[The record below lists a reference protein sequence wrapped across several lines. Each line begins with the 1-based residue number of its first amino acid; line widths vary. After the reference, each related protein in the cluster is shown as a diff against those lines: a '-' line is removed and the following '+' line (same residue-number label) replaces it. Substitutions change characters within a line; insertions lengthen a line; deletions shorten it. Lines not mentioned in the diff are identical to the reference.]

1 MTLTTIHNTLMNTL
15 LAVTWKANPIAFHIG
30 SIEVRWYGILLATG
44 FMLAYF
50 TFQKIFKV
58 ENVSQKLLDKISI
71 WTIIWT
77 IVGLRL
83 GHFLFYEPEQFI
95 TNPLEIILPIH
106 DGKFVGYQGLAS
118 HGAVIAILLFIIY
131 YTWRHKINI
140 FWLLDRLG
148 IAIPIAAAFVR
159 IGNLMNHEIVGSI
172 TDVPWAFDF
181 IYGGLGVAGT
191 LRHPSQLYESIVYLL
206 VFLGLFI
213 YYFKFAKGKV
223 AAGRTSG
230 ITLFVIFT
238 ARFIIENFKEVQVAR
253 EVGHALNNG
262 QILSIPIIL
271 IGLGLLIYS
280 FVKPSYPECQYKET
294 GNAYSKN

>member
-1 MTLTTIHNTLMNTL
+1 MTLASIQSTLMNTL